1 MTTFVAV
8 KVEHVA
14 GSDLFLGFALFDGES
29 AALSGGQLRI
39 TARKPVFYFPNV
51 RLVQPIRFIDELVYF
66 QLLVRCGYEG
76 LYLQDSPFDS
86 HTGNHGAFK
95 KMFHLIYLYEIAFG
109 LERQRYRERLNL
121 RRTRVYA

>member
-66 QLLVRCGYEG
+66 QLLVRRVVVARIQTLIFNYCDRQFAEPVSVSILPRNGYRLET
-76 LYLQDSPFDS
+76 FD
-86 HTGNHGAFK
+86 
-95 KMFHLIYLYEIAFG
+95 FG
-109 LERQRYRERLNL
+109 
-121 RRTRVYA
+121 